1 MWNKHKSIVLSNV
14 MIKLSYL
21 VWLAGLAFPP
31 YYATLIYTH
40 PMDHLPRYIAHLALL
55 YLALA
60 VGLIVL
66 IRLDQLLGNVRRGDV
81 FIAANTGHLRAISYC
96 CFAVGTLFIGY
107 GFLWFVGFIV
117 AAAILFL
124 GLILR
129 VLKNV
134 FEQAV
139 ALREDNDATI

>member
-14 MIKLSYL
+14 IIKLSYL
-21 VWLAGLAFPP
+21 VWLAALVFPP
-31 YYATLIYTH
+31 YYAKLVYAWPT
-40 PMDHLPRYIAHLALL
+40 DNLPRYIAFLSLL

-60 VGLIVL
+60 VALMAIIL
-66 IRLDQLLGNVRRGDV
+66 LDKLLGNIKRGDV
-81 FIAANTGHLRAISYC
+81 FIAANTCHLRAISYC
-96 CFAVGTLFIGY
+96 CFGVGVLFMGF
-107 GFLWFVGFIV
+107 GFLRYVGFMV
-117 AAAILFL
+117 AAAMLFL